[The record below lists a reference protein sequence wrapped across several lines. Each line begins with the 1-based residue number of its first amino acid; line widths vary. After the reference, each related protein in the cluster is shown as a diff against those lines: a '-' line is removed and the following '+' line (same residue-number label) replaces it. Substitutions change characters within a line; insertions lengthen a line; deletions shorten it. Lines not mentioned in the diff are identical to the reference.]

1 MYRTLDLSFKNKG
14 EDNYP
19 SSKPYTSSQY
29 KKIEKEEDNVM
40 FYDKTIQPS
49 ILESENDKVVFL
61 NKDKITIP
69 KSGYNFIPITEN
81 KTEGKTEKKT
91 SYISLDDPRLYD
103 ASRNITTFLDSVPLG
118 QGGIINFNELYTD
131 KYKDYGKP
139 YKNYEDINIGNII
152 YRTEVGVDSEPFK
165 NPNFVIKSGVK
176 YDLFRNPMDNVQAE
190 YRRIPFSRE
199 EGQELTDLEKNRMD
213 MTFREDLMATQDLKI
228 NSRKWNYRWKQPVK
242 RID

>member
-1 MYRTLDLSFKNKG
+1 MYRTLDLSFKNKK
-14 EDNYP
+14 EDNSP
-19 SSKPYTSSQY
+19 SSKPYTTTQY
-29 KKIEKEEDNVM
+29 KKMEKSEDNVM

-49 ILESENDKVVFL
+49 VLESENDKIIFL
-61 NKDKITIP
+61 NKDKIQTE
-69 KSGYNFIPITEN
+69 KSGYNFIPV
-81 KTEGKTEKKT
+81 KEKNKT

-103 ASRNITTFLDSVPLG
+103 ASRYVTTFLDSVPLG

-190 YRRIPFSRE
+190 YRRVPFSRE
-199 EGQELTDLEKNRMD
+199 EGQELSDLEYNRMN